1 MWSWQHVKITSAG
14 ATAPRPLLNSKSK
27 ILRTSCLILRLLAAS
42 WRLPALP
49 KTVLPS
55 TRQPRFA
62 ETPAAVYAVWA
73 LAPKASQN
81 TAWNGGSGQLDQMSR
96 ALGPVSD
103 PRFRPRHRRSRLRG
117 LGGLPQTP
125 SAVYAKTRFGAP
137 VYAPRG
143 VAKNDAMSRVLG
155 LVFESLGPPQAAPKI
170 AQHEPLKAVRKQNH

>member
-1 MWSWQHVKITSAG
+1 MELPFTRWPRLAETSA
-14 ATAPRPLLNSKSK
+14 
-27 ILRTSCLILRLLAAS
+27 
-42 WRLPALP
+42 
-49 KTVLPS
+49 
-55 TRQPRFA
+55 
-62 ETPAAVYAVWA
+62 AVHVIKAV
-73 LAPKASQN
+73 APKASQN

-143 VAKNDAMSRVLG
+143 G
-155 LVFESLGPPQAAPKI
+155 LEKRRNVSHSGPGFRGAGASGGSS
-170 AQHEPLKAVRKQNH
+170 

>member
-1 MWSWQHVKITSAG
+1 MRLAG
-14 ATAPRPLLNSKSK
+14 ALENHLCWRHSPEPTFELQVENPSDVLANFGIAGGSLEAPGAPENGAPVYAPASFGRKNSS
-27 ILRTSCLILRLLAAS
+27 
-42 WRLPALP
+42 
-49 KTVLPS
+49 
-55 TRQPRFA
+55 
-62 ETPAAVYAVWA
+62 AVYAPWA
-73 LAPKASQN
+73 VVPKASQN

-143 VAKNDAMSRVLG
+143 VLKNDARVRVLG
-155 LVFESLGPPQAAPKI
+155 LVLEPLGPPKTAP
-170 AQHEPLKAVRKQNH
+170 QMGQDNL